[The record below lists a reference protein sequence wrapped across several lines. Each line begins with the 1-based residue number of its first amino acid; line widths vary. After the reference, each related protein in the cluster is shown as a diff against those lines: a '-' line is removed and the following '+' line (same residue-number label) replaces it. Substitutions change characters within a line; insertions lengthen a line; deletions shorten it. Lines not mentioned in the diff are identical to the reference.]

1 MILAAGF
8 GTRLLPYT
16 QHTPKVL
23 FTISDQPLIDITIK
37 RLCLAG
43 IEAVMINTH
52 HLGDQLQ
59 FHVAGRD
66 YGIPVHVRYEPEIL
80 GTGGAIK
87 NVADF
92 WDDEPFIIING
103 DIVSD
108 IDFKA
113 VYRFHTLHPYLITLV
128 LADDPDFNTVTVDN
142 NQFIT
147 ALKKPPQGSPPPQ
160 TGSRLTF
167 TGIHVLNPELLNFIP
182 DKGYSDIIDVYSRLL
197 ARGIRLKSFRPANG
211 YWRDLGTPR
220 RYAET
225 VFEKMSAQ
233 AFEKIS
239 ASSTPPRIT
248 KNKLKGDGSDRKW
261 YRLTTPSASLV
272 MVDHGLRMPGV
283 KNEADAFVAIGKHL
297 HTLGIRVPKILLF
310 DTFAGL
316 VFLEDLGDTNL
327 QMMVR
332 QAKGSVKMIS
342 YYQAVVDALVRMCLS
357 GAEGFD
363 PAWTCQSSAYSR
375 ELILEKECR
384 YFIEAFVSGYVGID
398 AKYEDLADE
407 FCRLADRAL
416 KDAVTGFM
424 HRDLQ
429 SRNIMYKNSRF
440 YFIDFQ
446 GGRLGPLQ
454 YDLASLLIDPYVGL
468 TNAVQNQLLEYCFE
482 KLRPLV
488 PIRPDEFKQNYQ
500 FCCLTRN
507 LQILGAFGY
516 LSRVKQ
522 KTYFE
527 SFIPRAVET
536 LRYTLSLFD
545 DDEFP
550 HLTMI
555 VGQAANSLKN
565 QHSTLFPKRF
575 TNPGG

>member
-1 MILAAGF
+1 
-8 GTRLLPYT
+8 
-16 QHTPKVL
+16 
-23 FTISDQPLIDITIK
+23 
-37 RLCLAG
+37 
-43 IEAVMINTH
+43 MINTH

-59 FHVAGRD
+59 SHVAGRD

-87 NVADF
+87 NGADF

-113 VYRFHTLHPYLITLV
+113 VYRFHTHHPYLITLV
-128 LADDPDFNTVTVDN
+128 LADDPDFNTVTVDH

-147 ALKKPPQGSPPPQ
+147 ALKKPSHGRTSSQAGN
-160 TGSRLTF
+160 RLTF
-167 TGIHVLNPELLNFIP
+167 TGIHILNPELLNFIP

-197 ARGIRLKSFRPANG
+197 TQGVRLKAFKPANG

-233 AFEKIS
+233 AFEKI
-239 ASSTPPRIT
+239 ASSSPPAGIT

-261 YRLTTPSASLV
+261 YRLTTPNASLV
-272 MVDHGLRMPGV
+272 MVDHGLRTPGV
-283 KNEADAFVAIGKHL
+283 NNEADAFVAIGEHL
-297 HTLGIRVPKILLF
+297 HTLGVRVPKILLF

-327 QMMVR
+327 QVMVR
-332 QAKGSVKMIS
+332 QAKEPAKIIS
-342 YYQAVVDALVRMCLS
+342 YYQAVVDALIPMCLR

-363 PAWTCQSSAYSR
+363 PTWTCQSSAYSR

-384 YFIEAFVSGYVGID
+384 YFVEAFVSGYAGID
-398 AKYEDLADE
+398 ANYEDLADE
-407 FCRLADRAL
+407 FGRLADCAL
-416 KDAVTGFM
+416 NNTVTGFM

-429 SRNIMYKNSRF
+429 SRNIMYKNGRF

-468 TNAVQNQLLEYCFE
+468 TNAVQHQLLEYCFE

-500 FCCLTRN
+500 FCCLARN

-527 SFIPRAVET
+527 NFIPRALET
-536 LRYTLSLFD
+536 LRYNLSLFD
-545 DDEFP
+545 NDELP
-550 HLTMI
+550 HLKMMVDRI
-555 VGQAANSLKN
+555 KD
-565 QHSTLFPKRF
+565 TLIPQ
-575 TNPGG
+575 

>member
-23 FTISDQPLIDITIK
+23 FTISGQPLIDLAIK

-43 IEAVMINTH
+43 IEAVMINSH
-52 HLGDQLQ
+52 HLGDQLKS
-59 FHVAGRD
+59 HVAGRD
-66 YGIPVHVRYEPEIL
+66 YGIPVNVRYEPEIL

-92 WDDEPFIIING
+92 WDDEPFIVING

-108 IDFKA
+108 VDLKE
-113 VYRFHTLHPYLITLV
+113 VYRFHTNHPYLTTLV

-147 ALKKPPQGSPPPQ
+147 ALKKPPDGSPPPRA
-160 TGSRLTF
+160 GNRLTF
-167 TGIHVLNPELLNFIP
+167 TGIHILNPELLNFIP

-197 ARGIRLKSFRPANG
+197 SQRFRLKAFEPANG
-211 YWRDLGTPR
+211 YWRDLGTPQ
-220 RYAET
+220 RYAKT
-225 VFEKMSAQ
+225 VFEKMSVQ
-233 AFEKIS
+233 AFGKIT
-239 ASSTPPRIT
+239 SSSIPARIA
-248 KNKLKGDGSDRKW
+248 KNKLIGDGSDRKW
-261 YRLTTPSASLV
+261 YRLTTPNASLV

-297 HTLGIRVPKILLF
+297 HTLGIRVPKIFLF

-327 QMMVR
+327 QTIVR
-332 QAKGSVKMIS
+332 QAKGTGKINL
-342 YYQAVVDALVRMCLS
+342 YYQAVVDSLIQMCLS
-357 GAEGFD
+357 GAKGFD
-363 PAWTCQSSAYSR
+363 PSWTCQSSTYSR

-384 YFIEAFVSGYVGID
+384 YFIEAFVSGYAGID
-398 AKYEDLADE
+398 TGYEDFADE
-407 FCRLADRAL
+407 FSLLADGAL
-416 KDAVTGFM
+416 NNGVTGFL

-429 SRNIMYKNSRF
+429 SRNIMYKNNRF

-454 YDLASLLIDPYVGL
+454 YDLASLLIDPYVEL
-468 TNAVQNQLLEYCFE
+468 PYPAQDELLDYCIE
-482 KLRPLV
+482 TLASSAKIDRV
-488 PIRPDEFKQNYQ
+488 KFKKCFKY
-500 FCCLTRN
+500 CRISRN

-516 LSRVKQ
+516 LSRTKG
-522 KTYFE
+522 KTHFE
-527 SFIPRAVET
+527 QYIPAALGT
-536 LRYTLSLFD
+536 LEKTLSD
-545 DDEFP
+545 EVGREFP
-550 HLTMI
+550 KLKKI
-555 VGQAANSLKN
+555 VKKIFQ
-565 QHSTLFPKRF
+565 TI
-575 TNPGG
+575 

>member
-1 MILAAGF
+1 LKA
-8 GTRLLPYT
+8 
-16 QHTPKVL
+16 
-23 FTISDQPLIDITIK
+23 
-37 RLCLAG
+37 
-43 IEAVMINTH
+43 
-52 HLGDQLQ
+52 
-59 FHVAGRD
+59 
-66 YGIPVHVRYEPEIL
+66 
-80 GTGGAIK
+80 
-87 NVADF
+87 
-92 WDDEPFIIING
+92 
-103 DIVSD
+103 
-108 IDFKA
+108 FK
-113 VYRFHTLHPYLITLV
+113 
-128 LADDPDFNTVTVDN
+128 
-142 NQFIT
+142 
-147 ALKKPPQGSPPPQ
+147 
-160 TGSRLTF
+160 
-167 TGIHVLNPELLNFIP
+167 
-182 DKGYSDIIDVYSRLL
+182 
-197 ARGIRLKSFRPANG
+197 PANG

-233 AFEKIS
+233 AFEKIAS
-239 ASSTPPRIT
+239 SSTPTRIT

-261 YRLTTPSASLV
+261 YRLTRSNTSLV
-272 MVDHGLRMPGV
+272 MVDHGLRMTGA
-283 KNEADAFVAIGKHL
+283 KNEADAFVAIGNHL
-297 HTLGIRVPKILLF
+297 HTLEIRVPKILLF

-332 QAKGSVKMIS
+332 QAKGSAKIIS
-342 YYQAVVDALVRMCLS
+342 YYQAVVDSLIQMCLS

-363 PAWTCQSSAYSR
+363 PAWTCQSSRYSR

-407 FCRLADRAL
+407 FRRLADGAL
-416 KDAVTGFM
+416 NNAVTGFM

-429 SRNIMYKNSRF
+429 SRNIMYKNDRF

-468 TNAVQNQLLEYCFE
+468 TNAVQNQLLEYGFE

-488 PIRPDEFKQNYQ
+488 PIRPDEFKKNYQ
-500 FCCLTRN
+500 YCCLTRN

-527 SFIPRAVET
+527 NYIPRAVET
-536 LRYTLSLFD
+536 LRNTLSLFD
-545 DDEFP
+545 DDELP
-550 HLTMI
+550 HLKMMADRI
-555 VGQAANSLKN
+555 KN
-565 QHSTLFPKRF
+565 TLIPQ
-575 TNPGG
+575 

>member
-1 MILAAGF
+1 MKALILAAGF
-8 GTRLLPYT
+8 GTRLRPYT

-23 FTISDQPLIDITIK
+23 FTISGQPLIDIAIK

-43 IEAVMINTH
+43 IEAVMINSH
-52 HLGDQLQ
+52 HLGDQLKS
-59 FHVAGRD
+59 HVAGRD
-66 YGIPVHVRYEPEIL
+66 YGIPVYVRYEPEIL

-92 WDDEPFIIING
+92 WDEEPFIVING

-108 IDFKA
+108 IDLKE
-113 VYRFHTLHPYLITLV
+113 VYRFHTKHPYLITLV

-147 ALKKPPQGSPPPQ
+147 ALKKPPDGSPP
-160 TGSRLTF
+160 TRAGNRLTF
-167 TGIHVLNPELLNFIP
+167 TGIHILNPELLNFIP

-197 ARGIRLKSFRPANG
+197 AQRIRLKAFKPANG
-211 YWRDLGTPR
+211 NWRDLGTPR

-225 VFEKMSAQ
+225 VFEKMAAQ
-233 AFEKIS
+233 AFEKITS
-239 ASSTPPRIT
+239 SSTPARIT

-261 YRLTTPSASLV
+261 YRLTRPNASLV
-272 MVDHGLRMPGV
+272 VVDHGLRMAGA

-297 HTLGIRVPKILLF
+297 RTLGIRVPKILLF

-327 QMMVR
+327 QMVVR
-332 QAKGSVKMIS
+332 QAKGSGKIIS
-342 YYQAVVDALVRMCLS
+342 YYQAVVDSLIQMCLS
-357 GAEGFD
+357 GARGFD

-398 AKYEDLADE
+398 ADYEDLADE
-407 FCRLADRAL
+407 FGHLADNAL
-416 KDAVTGFM
+416 KNAVTGFM

-429 SRNIMYKNSRF
+429 SRNIMYKNDRF

-468 TNAVQNQLLEYCFE
+468 ANAVQTQLFDYCFE

-488 PIRPDEFKQNYQ
+488 PMRQDEFKENYQ
-500 FCCLTRN
+500 YCRLTRN

-527 SFIPRAVET
+527 NFIPRALET
-536 LRYTLSLFD
+536 LRYNLTLFD

-550 HLTMI
+550 HLKMMVDRI
-555 VGQAANSLKN
+555 KN
-565 QHSTLFPKRF
+565 TLTPQRI

>member
-1 MILAAGF
+1 MKALILAAGF
-8 GTRLLPYT
+8 GTRLLPFT
-16 QHTPKVL
+16 QHTPKAL
-23 FTISDQPLIDITIK
+23 FTISGRPLIDITIK

-59 FHVAGRD
+59 SHVAGRD
-66 YGIPVHVRYEPEIL
+66 YGIPVYVRYEAEIL

-92 WDDEPFIIING
+92 WDDEPFIVING

-108 IDFKA
+108 IDLKE
-113 VYRFHTLHPYLITLV
+113 VYRFHTHHPYWVTLV
-128 LADDPDFNTVTVDN
+128 LADDPDFNTVTIDD

-147 ALKKPPQGSPPPQ
+147 ALKKPPNGSPP
-160 TGSRLTF
+160 TRAGNRLTF
-167 TGIHVLNPELLNFIP
+167 TGIHILNPELLNFIP

-197 ARGIRLKSFRPANG
+197 TQRIRLKAFKPANG
-211 YWRDLGTPR
+211 NWRDLGTPQ

-233 AFEKIS
+233 AFEKFTS
-239 ASSTPPRIT
+239 PGTPARIT

-261 YRLTTPSASLV
+261 YRLTTPKASLV
-272 MVDHGLRMPGV
+272 MVDHGLRMPGR

-297 HTLGIRVPKILLF
+297 HAHGIPVPKILLF

-327 QMMVR
+327 QMVVR
-332 QAKGSVKMIS
+332 QAKGSKKIIS
-342 YYQAVVDALVRMCLS
+342 SYQAVMDSLIEMCLS

-363 PAWTCQSSAYSR
+363 PSWTCQSSAYSR
-375 ELILEKECR
+375 KLILEKECR
-384 YFIEAFVSGYVGID
+384 YFMEAFVCGYVGIE
-398 AKYEDLADE
+398 ANYEDLAPE
-407 FCRLADRAL
+407 FGRLADGAL
-416 KDAVTGFM
+416 KNAVTGFM

-429 SRNIMYKNSRF
+429 SRNIMYKDGRF

-468 TNAVQNQLLEYCFE
+468 THTVQNQLFEYGFQ

-488 PIRPDEFKQNYQ
+488 PMRPDEFKASYQ
-500 FCCLTRN
+500 YCCITRN

-516 LSRVKQ
+516 LSRIKQ

-527 SFIPRAVET
+527 YFIPRALET
-536 LRYTLSLFD
+536 LRYNLSQFD
-545 DDEFP
+545 NDEFP
-550 HLTMI
+550 QLKML
-555 VGQAANSLKN
+555 VGRIKN
-565 QHSTLFPKRF
+565 TLNPQRT
-575 TNPGG
+575 TNPGD